1 MLFGLT
7 ENSLVVN
14 GNDLLIAHNLQPLGF
29 GFSKSYGAV
38 VSHILPHLLCRS
50 FIGV

>member
-1 MLFGLT
+1 MD
-7 ENSLVVN
+7 N
-14 GNDLLIAHNLQPLGF
+14 GNDLLITHNLQPLGF